1 MIPPIPKLEEYGLS
15 PETGFMPEEHPL
27 ERLEDTYYA
36 PWERIMDRF
45 NGLLLAG
52 RLREAVLKVLSDE
65 RNVLISQLPTLSTLY
80 LETPSEKRRAYVIL
94 SFLAHGYIWGGASP
108 IDVCLPHQSKF

>member
-1 MIPPIPKLEEYGLS
+1 MPSFASVAKFPKMIPPIPRLEDYGLS
-15 PETGFMPEEHPL
+15 PDTGFMPEEHPL

-52 RLREAVLKVLSDE
+52 RLREAVLKVL
-65 RNVLISQLPTLSTLY
+65 P
-80 LETPSEKRRAYVIL
+80 A
-94 SFLAHGYIWGGASP
+94 
-108 IDVCLPHQSKF
+108 